1 MADVSKLANRE
12 MTTKQ
17 KVINTLAIFA
27 GVAVIIALMKVF
39 NVGAWVPFLTLV
51 LWAAQGIKLGV
62 RDVAEEFIGIFVGLA
77 MGYLVQHA
85 STLGTWAIVVFG
97 VLVVL
102 LFVVMVNRIKPLML
116 FFNNYTAAFCTVG
129 TALSYELT
137 IGYDYLFTL
146 VLFGILPLVGV
157 TIADKVKAKKAAQS
171 EAEAE

>member
-1 MADVSKLANRE
+1 MDMKKMMAGE
-12 MTTKQ
+12 MTVKQ
-17 KVINTLAIFA
+17 KVINTLAILVGIFA
-27 GVAVIIALMKVF
+27 ILGLMRVF
-39 NVGAWVPFLTLV
+39 GVGAWVPFLTLV
-51 LWAAQGIKLGV
+51 LWAAQGIKLGAK
-62 RDVAEEFIGIFVGLA
+62 DIAAEFLAIAIGLT

-102 LFVVMVNRIKPLML
+102 LFIVMINRIKPLEL

-146 VLFGILPLVGV
+146 VLFGLLPLLGV
-157 TIADKVKAKKAAQS
+157 TIAKSVKAKKAQK
-171 EAEAE
+171 AE